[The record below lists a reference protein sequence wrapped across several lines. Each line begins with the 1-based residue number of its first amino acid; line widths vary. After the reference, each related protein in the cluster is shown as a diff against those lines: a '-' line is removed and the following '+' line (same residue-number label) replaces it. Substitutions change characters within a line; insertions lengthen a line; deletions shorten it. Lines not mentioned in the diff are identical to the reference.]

1 MDWLMQRRRG
11 VVAAL
16 LATLLVIN
24 VPARVMTWFLPGEV
38 NLSGLSG
45 TVWSGEAVRSWV
57 MVDGRAVM
65 LGKVQW
71 RISPWRLL
79 WSTPLRV
86 SAEWGDQLLSTRLG
100 VGITG
105 KWIFRDTGI
114 AFHLDALRAL
124 MPLYLGGRVTGE
136 FDAIGLSHDSL
147 EEVRGRVNLHN
158 TAWTARS
165 GHIPLGSYRVDVG
178 PGVDRTQLDD
188 PDGREV
194 NSVGVRDIKGVVS
207 TEDGSLVLNG
217 TVTLSGARYSIDLNA
232 TGPVARD
239 ESFRRAVSVL
249 AIPSAT
255 GFEVLISGQL

>member
-1 MDWLMQRRRG
+1 MQRRRG
-11 VVAAL
+11 VVTAL

-217 TVTLSGARYSIDLNA
+217 TVTLSGARYRIDLNA

>member
-1 MDWLMQRRRG
+1 MQRRRG
-11 VVAAL
+11 VVTAL

-38 NLSGLSG
+38 RLSGLSG

-194 NSVGVRDIKGVVS
+194 DSVGVRDIKGVVS

>member
-1 MDWLMQRRRG
+1 MQRRRG
-11 VVAAL
+11 VVTAL

-57 MVDGRAVM
+57 MVDGRAVI

-217 TVTLSGARYSIDLNA
+217 TVTLSGARYRIDLNA

>member
-11 VVAAL
+11 VVTAL

-57 MVDGRAVM
+57 MVDGRAVI

-114 AFHLDALRAL
+114 AFHLDSLRAL

-194 NSVGVRDIKGVVS
+194 DSVGVRDIKGVVS

>member
-1 MDWLMQRRRG
+1 MQRRRG
-11 VVAAL
+11 VVMAL

-24 VPARVMTWFLPGEV
+24 VPARVMAWLLPDEL
-38 NLSGLSG
+38 NLSGISG
-45 TVWSGEAVRSWV
+45 TFWSGEAVRSWV
-57 MVDGRAVM
+57 IVDGQAVM

-79 WSTPLRV
+79 WSTPLEV
-86 SAEWGDQLLSTRLG
+86 SAEWGDQLLRTRLG

-105 KWIFRDTGI
+105 QWVFRDTGI
-114 AFHLDALRAL
+114 AFHLDSLRAL

-136 FDAIGLSHDSL
+136 FDAIGLSQDAL
-147 EEVRGRVNLHN
+147 EEFRGRVNLHN
-158 TAWTARS
+158 TVWTARS
-165 GHIPLGSYRVDVG
+165 GNIPLGSYRVDFGSGAERIEV
-178 PGVDRTQLDD
+178 DD
-188 PDGREV
+188 PDGREA
-194 NSVGVRDIKGVVS
+194 NSVGVRDIEGAVS
-207 TEDGSLVLNG
+207 TEEGSLVLNG

-249 AIPSAT
+249 ATPSAT

>member
-1 MDWLMQRRRG
+1 MQRRRG
-11 VVAAL
+11 VVTAL

-38 NLSGLSG
+38 RLSGLSG

>member
-1 MDWLMQRRRG
+1 MQRRRG
-11 VVAAL
+11 VVTAL

-57 MVDGRAVM
+57 MVDGRAVI

-194 NSVGVRDIKGVVS
+194 NSVGVRDIQGVVS

-217 TVTLSGARYSIDLNA
+217 TVTLSGARYRIDLNA

>member
-1 MDWLMQRRRG
+1 MQRRRG
-11 VVAAL
+11 VVMAL

-24 VPARVMTWFLPGEV
+24 VPARVMAWLLPDEV

-45 TVWSGEAVRSWV
+45 TFWSGEAVRSWV
-57 MVDGRAVM
+57 MVDGQAVM

-79 WSTPLRV
+79 WSTPLEV
-86 SAEWGDQLLSTRLG
+86 SAEWGDQLLRTRLG

-105 KWIFRDTGI
+105 QWVFRDTSI

-136 FDAIGLSHDSL
+136 FDAIGLSHDGL

-165 GHIPLGSYRVDVG
+165 GNIPLGSYRVDVG
-178 PGVDRTQLDD
+178 PGAERTEVDD
-188 PDGREV
+188 PDGGEA
-194 NSVGVRDIKGVVS
+194 NSVGVRDIKGVVR
-207 TEDGSLVLNG
+207 TEEGSLVLNG
-217 TVTLSGARYSIDLNA
+217 IVTLSGARYSIDLNA

-249 AIPSAT
+249 ATPSAT

>member
-1 MDWLMQRRRG
+1 MQRRRG
-11 VVAAL
+11 VVTAL

-86 SAEWGDQLLSTRLG
+86 SAAWGDQLLTTRLG

>member
-1 MDWLMQRRRG
+1 MQRRRG
-11 VVAAL
+11 VVTAL

-86 SAEWGDQLLSTRLG
+86 SAAWGDQLLTTRLG

-194 NSVGVRDIKGVVS
+194 NSVGVRDIQGVVS

-217 TVTLSGARYSIDLNA
+217 TVTLSGARYRIDLNA

>member
-1 MDWLMQRRRG
+1 MQRRRG
-11 VVAAL
+11 VVMAL

-24 VPARVMTWFLPGEV
+24 VPARVMAWLLPDEV
-38 NLSGLSG
+38 NLSGISG
-45 TVWSGEAVRSWV
+45 TFWSGEAVRSWV
-57 MVDGRAVM
+57 IVDGQAVM

-79 WSTPLRV
+79 WSTPLEV
-86 SAEWGDQLLSTRLG
+86 SAAWGDQLLRTRLG

-105 KWIFRDTGI
+105 QWVFRDTGI
-114 AFHLDALRAL
+114 AFHLDSLRAL

-136 FDAIGLSHDSL
+136 FDAIGLSQDAL
-147 EEVRGRVNLHN
+147 EEFRGRVNLHN
-158 TAWTARS
+158 TVWTARS
-165 GHIPLGSYRVDVG
+165 GNIPLGSYRVDVG
-178 PGVDRTQLDD
+178 PGAERTEVDD
-188 PDGREV
+188 PDGREA
-194 NSVGVRDIKGVVS
+194 NSVGVRDIEGAVS
-207 TEDGSLVLNG
+207 TKVGSLVLNG

-249 AIPSAT
+249 ATPSAT

>member
-1 MDWLMQRRRG
+1 MQRRRG
-11 VVAAL
+11 VVTAL

-38 NLSGLSG
+38 RLSGLSG

-57 MVDGRAVM
+57 MVDGRAVI

-217 TVTLSGARYSIDLNA
+217 TVTLSGARYRIDLNA